1 MLRAVAKLVVIIDV
15 MDTNVE
21 MVKKY
26 FEVVD
31 KTSSWR
37 DKILED

>member
-31 KTSSWR
+31 KTSS
-37 DKILED
+37 

>member
-1 MLRAVAKLVVIIDV
+1 MLRAVAKLGVITDV

-31 KTSSWR
+31 KTSS
-37 DKILED
+37 